1 MAFYRGYFDES
12 GSDNSKFLVVAD
24 LIGTVR
30 DWRWFEEEWKMVLA
44 SEGVTGPF
52 HTQHLEGAKK
62 AFSGWD
68 RRRRERL
75 LGRLLT
81 IIKNRACLGVAAAV
95 SMEDYSSLIPPGDLR
110 NQIGSAYTLCVQ
122 GVLWCA
128 GRWAQRTGRFDEI
141 SYVLDS
147 GHRNCEEAREAHDKT
162 RANEQTVTEY
172 RVGPLCFDTD
182 DRTAPLQAADFV
194 AYETWK
200 HLTNKSEEPGR
211 GIRYTFG
218 QLLKLPYENRL
229 FDRQPLQEMRD
240 QYAQRRPK

>member
-12 GSDNSKFLVVAD
+12 GGDNSRFLVVAG
-24 LIGTVR
+24 LIGAVR
-30 DWRWFEEEWKMVLA
+30 DWCWFEEEWKMVLA

-52 HTQHLEGAKK
+52 HMQHLEKDRK
-62 AFSGWD
+62 AFRGWEK
-68 RRRRERL
+68 RHRERL
-75 LGRLLT
+75 LGRLLA
-81 IIKNRACLGVAAAV
+81 IIKNRACLGVASAV
-95 SMEDYSSLIPPGDLR
+95 SMEDYNSIITPGDLR

-141 SYVLDS
+141 SYVLDA
-147 GHRNCEEAREAHDKT
+147 GHRNSEEAREAHDKT
-162 RANEQTVTEY
+162 RTNEQTVAEY
-172 RVGPLCFDTD
+172 RVGPLAFDTD
-182 DRTAPLQAADFV
+182 DRTAPLQAADLV

-200 HLTNKSEEPGR
+200 HLTGKSEEPNR
-211 GIRYTFG
+211 RVRYTFA

-240 QYAQRRPK
+240 QYARRPR